1 MASIVVSAYN
11 NGEFSKTGAGYGFRI
26 KNSDVKKNSDLL
38 TSEIFLTLD
47 KKGKSVKV
55 RINQDLVSNGDRVVF
70 TSKEIGRWLI
80 LNKMDDW
87 NDGKPPEFIM
97 THLKKNEFEISKVV

>member
-11 NGEFSKTGAGYGFRI
+11 SGKFSKTGAGYGFRI
-26 KNSDVKKNSDLL
+26 KNSDVKENSDLL

-47 KKGKSVKV
+47 NEGESVKV

-80 LNKMDDW
+80 TNKMGDW
-87 NDGKPPEFIM
+87 NDGNPPEFLM
-97 THLKKNEFEISKVV
+97 THLKKNEFRISKVV